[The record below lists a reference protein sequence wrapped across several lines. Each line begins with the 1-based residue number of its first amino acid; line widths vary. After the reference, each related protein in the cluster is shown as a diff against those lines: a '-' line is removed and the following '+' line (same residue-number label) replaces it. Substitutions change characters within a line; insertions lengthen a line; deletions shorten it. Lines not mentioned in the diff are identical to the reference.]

1 MESRVRVVMTAVL
14 VSAASLAGACGSS
27 SPTTPGSPTVGGG
40 GSTAARVGW
49 TQPAP
54 SLAQANA
61 YSYKSYVD
69 TTTRVNLG
77 SQTCRQGATNTTF
90 DCSATLPPLSEGR
103 HVLELIAVD
112 GGGMES
118 PRAAPLVVV
127 VTATGISLRSE

>member
-14 VSAASLAGACGSS
+14 VSAAASLAGACGSS
-27 SPTTPGSPTVGGG
+27 SPTTPGAPTVGGE
-40 GSTAARVGW
+40 GSAGRVGW
-49 TQPAP
+49 IQPAA
-54 SLAQANA
+54 SLAQANG

-69 TTTRVNLG
+69 TTTRVDLG
-77 SQTCRQGATNTTF
+77 SQTCRQGATNTSF
-90 DCSATLPPLSEGR
+90 DCSAALPQLSQGR